1 MPKETFTECR
11 SIDTNLDMSPKQ
23 HEASHNCDVTAA
35 FNVLIM
41 CIWTLT
47 RGEARIQTMFS
58 SLLYPTSSSSFRFTN
73 LQTILLVIACDLQIS
88 FQARSSVVCRL
99 STIAN
104 RVHHGVLTN
113 AAWHVDKG
121 LTSRYKKL
129 VPRPVRSSAALTL
142 V

>member
-1 MPKETFTECR
+1 MPKETFTEWR
-11 SIDTNLDMSPKQ
+11 SIDTKLDTSPKQ

-47 RGEARIQTMFS
+47 GGEAWIQTMFS
-58 SLLYPTSSSSFRFTN
+58 SLLYPTSSSAFCFTN
-73 LQTILLVIACDLQIS
+73 LQTILLVIACGLQIS
-88 FQARSSVVCRL
+88 FQVRCSVVCRL

-104 RVHHGVLTN
+104 RVHHGVLRN

-129 VPRPVRSSAALTL
+129 VPRHVRSSAALTL